1 MPQSKVK
8 RRRNRRDV
16 NAQRKLFSIVLLCFS
31 VTFYLGYKKFA
42 SNGQTSTIK
51 LASSAIQNITSGKN
65 KSGSASLEQEIK
77 PLPFATVE
85 GTDLTLYLPAYVSDV
100 KGVGFHE
107 SEKKE
112 AISLAPTGKYYM
124 RESTETVSRS
134 ASLSRF
140 PVLFVMYSRGRRQ
153 SPTSAVDIA
162 VEKGAV
168 IRSPINGVVTNVETY
183 YLYGKYKDIKVEIQ
197 PEKHPELRVA
207 MIHLDGVVAKVGQKV
222 QHGKTEIGRAR
233 ELNHCFDS
241 QINEYLPDECD
252 HTHVQV
258 NKYVPPEPPQ

>member
-1 MPQSKVK
+1 MRPSKVK
-8 RRRNRRDV
+8 RRRSRRDV
-16 NAQRKLFSIVLLCFS
+16 NTQRKLFSIVLLCFS
-31 VTFYLGYKKFA
+31 VTFYLGYKKFS
-42 SNGQTSTIK
+42 SNGQTAT
-51 LASSAIQNITSGKN
+51 LEVASSAIQNITDKKDKN
-65 KSGSASLEQEIK
+65 ANGLIDQDIK

-85 GTDLTLYLPAYVSDV
+85 GTDLTLYFPAYVSDV

-112 AISLAPTGKYYM
+112 AISLTPTGKYHM
-124 RESTETVSRS
+124 RESTETVIRS
-134 ASLSRF
+134 VSLSRF

-168 IRSPINGVVTNVETY
+168 IRSPVNGVIKKVETY
-183 YLYGKYKDIKVEIQ
+183 YLYGKYKDVKVEIQ
-197 PEKHPELRVA
+197 PENHPELRVA
-207 MIHLDGVVAKVGQKV
+207 MIHLDDVVANVGQKV
-222 QHGKTEIGRAR
+222 ILGKTEIGKAR

-241 QINEYLPDECD
+241 QINEYLPDACD

-258 NKYVPPEPPQ
+258 NKYVPQSPPQ